1 MPADTE
7 PSATQLGVLE
17 QVERLATGPL
27 RQTWLELIGPGL
39 DALTAESEPPT
50 VALIEELEASE
61 TRPGWT
67 VSPRAFVS
75 ELVRIANLGYYGT
88 ADGPSWSAMGFRP
101 EGKRPPTVPVRFVEP
116 ATSRLA
122 TAAAEYDVIIVGAG
136 AGGGVAAQVIS
147 ASGARVLVLE
157 RGEFLSYA
165 AIGKDHLAN
174 QRLSAYGHNAGPEAD
189 GNPRVLREP
198 DGDRVIAHSYA
209 PGWHNNAMTVGGGT
223 RVYQGMAWRLQPG
236 DFALATRWGV
246 PDGSSLADWPISYAD
261 LEPYYVR
268 AEWELGVCGD
278 GSAHRKQGFRSRD
291 YPMPPLPATLEAE
304 VLGRGAHEL
313 GLTTGPVPLLINS
326 VPRDG
331 RAECVRC
338 GTCVGFACRS
348 DAKNG
353 AHNTTLARALAT
365 GSCTLVS
372 GAYVQRVVVGPRG
385 RATGVEVMDLAS
397 GVRRNIRAGAVV
409 VSAGAIETARLLLA
423 SATEEY
429 SSGLGNRSDQ
439 VGRHLQGHIY
449 TGAYGLFDEIVQD
462 QQGPGVSIA
471 TADWIDDLD
480 GEGIGG
486 GVLANEVVKLPAL
499 FWSWA
504 LPPDAPRWGP
514 AGKAYV
520 RDAYLRTSHLFG
532 PIQEVPSSECR
543 IRLSGTVR
551 DAWGQPAALLS
562 GRAHPESVRAAEA
575 LRRRA
580 EAWMRA
586 SGATRVWVT
595 PIGTGLSGG
604 QHQAGTARMGHDPA
618 TSVTDPFGR
627 VHGHPNLWVCDAA
640 LHVTNGGVNPVL
652 TVLALAYRVA
662 EELVRST

>member
-1 MPADTE
+1 
-7 PSATQLGVLE
+7 
-17 QVERLATGPL
+17 
-27 RQTWLELIGPGL
+27 
-39 DALTAESEPPT
+39 
-50 VALIEELEASE
+50 
-61 TRPGWT
+61 
-67 VSPRAFVS
+67 
-75 ELVRIANLGYYGT
+75 
-88 ADGPSWSAMGFRP
+88 
-101 EGKRPPTVPVRFVEP
+101 
-116 ATSRLA
+116 
-122 TAAAEYDVIIVGAG
+122 
-136 AGGGVAAQVIS
+136 VAAQVIS

-157 RGEFLSYA
+157 RGDFLSYA

-189 GNPRVLREP
+189 GNPRVLRERG
-198 DGDRVIAHSYA
+198 GDRLIEHSYA
-209 PGWHNNAMTVGGGT
+209 PGWNNNAMTVGGGT

-236 DFALATRWGV
+236 DFELATRWGV
-246 PDGSSLADWPISYAD
+246 PEGSSLADWPIGYED

-291 YPMPPLPATLEAE
+291 YPMPPLPETLEAE
-304 VLGRGAHEL
+304 VLGRGARAL

-372 GAYVQRVVVGPRG
+372 GAYVRRVLVDGHG
-385 RATGVEVMDLAS
+385 RPTGVEVLDLGS
-397 GVRRNIRAGAVV
+397 GLTRTVRAGTVV

-423 SATEEY
+423 SATDDFPA
-429 SSGLGNRSDQ
+429 GLGNRSDQ

-449 TGAYGLFDEIVQD
+449 TGAFGLFDEIVQD

-471 TADWIDDLD
+471 TADWIDDLG
-480 GEGIGG
+480 GEAIGG
-486 GVLANEVVKLPAL
+486 GVMANEVIKLPAI

-504 LPPDAPRWGP
+504 LPPDAPRRGP

-520 RDAYLRTSHLFG
+520 REAYLRTSHLFG
-532 PIQEVPSSECR
+532 PIQEIPSPDCR
-543 IRLSGTVR
+543 VRLSDAVR

-586 SGATRVWVT
+586 SGAGRVWVT
-595 PIGTGLSGG
+595 PIGDGLSGG
-604 QHQAGTARMGHDPA
+604 QHQAGTARMGADPT
-618 TSVTDPFGR
+618 TSATDPFGR
-627 VHGHPNLWVCDAA
+627 VHGHPNLWVCDAS

-662 EELVRST
+662 DELVRTV